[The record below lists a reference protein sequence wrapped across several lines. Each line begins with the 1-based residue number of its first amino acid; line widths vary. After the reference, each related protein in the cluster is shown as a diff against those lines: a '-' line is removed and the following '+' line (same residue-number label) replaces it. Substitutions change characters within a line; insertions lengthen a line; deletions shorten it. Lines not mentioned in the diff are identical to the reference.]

1 MKERS
6 ADPGDISE
14 KFAAV
19 WEEISRAESILA
31 DMSANTTESLD
42 RLQKEVNKMP
52 GKWELRLWVLILIAI
67 IVVLE
72 LFVRG

>member
-1 MKERS
+1 MNERS
-6 ADPGDISE
+6 GDPGDISE

-31 DMSANTTESLD
+31 EMSVNTTESLD
-42 RLQKEVNKMP
+42 RLQKRVNKMP